1 MNRLVEAFGMPHT
14 KRTLVGD
21 HLIRGVSGGERKRVS
36 LTEMLAIN
44 AAIVAWDN
52 SIRGYVL
59 PHPTFPLLQL

>member
-1 MNRLVEAFGMPHT
+1 MPHT

-21 HLIRGVSGGERKRVS
+21 HLTRGVSGGERKRVS

-59 PHPTFPLLQL
+59 HHPIFPLLQL